1 MSTDAKINVRELIKA
16 DIAPKT
22 IALVKEQ
29 KEGITKLAK
38 VMIDLDKAIDKSDAR
53 MVKLLAKALDA
64 DSALVANRLSRTGRL
79 LERLEEAEADTDV
92 DAELKVLEDI
102 TGKLSELETKLKAN
116 YEAVK
121 EYQTKAEKALEDT
134 KDVEGDA
141 AEQWALYEA
150 YLRKESER
158 SKKRV
163 PNIQKVLDSAKKAAD
178 ARDEKALKQAI
189 ADGVALKNY
198 DPGSKDLQDSFSG
211 FCIDVQP
218 EKLSPELQDQFKR
231 DQQKF
236 QKLLDDTVATNDQIS
251 KIQDQIE
258 KVEVVPLD
266 AKKVSALLK
275 IPSQYDGK
283 VKKALKLDRAAAGK
297 ALEAIMKEAKIPMP
311 AKDILSKLEKGNLFY
326 SPRFGLSR
334 LDVKL
339 PLHADCS
346 NNPGRRWNVLR
357 RLRPGQCAGGRTAQ
371 TRARSVDGA
380 ALPSFHAR

>member
-16 DIAPKT
+16 HIAPKT

-29 KEGITKLAK
+29 KKGITKLAK
-38 VMIDLDKAIDKSDAR
+38 VMIDLDKAIDKSDVR

-64 DSALVANRLSRTGRL
+64 ESALFASRLSSTGRL

-150 YLRKESER
+150 YLRQELER

-189 ADGVALKNY
+189 
-198 DPGSKDLQDSFSG
+198 
-211 FCIDVQP
+211 
-218 EKLSPELQDQFKR
+218 
-231 DQQKF
+231 
-236 QKLLDDTVATNDQIS
+236 
-251 KIQDQIE
+251 
-258 KVEVVPLD
+258 
-266 AKKVSALLK
+266 
-275 IPSQYDGK
+275 
-283 VKKALKLDRAAAGK
+283 
-297 ALEAIMKEAKIPMP
+297 
-311 AKDILSKLEKGNLFY
+311 
-326 SPRFGLSR
+326 
-334 LDVKL
+334 
-339 PLHADCS
+339 
-346 NNPGRRWNVLR
+346 
-357 RLRPGQCAGGRTAQ
+357 
-371 TRARSVDGA
+371 
-380 ALPSFHAR
+380 